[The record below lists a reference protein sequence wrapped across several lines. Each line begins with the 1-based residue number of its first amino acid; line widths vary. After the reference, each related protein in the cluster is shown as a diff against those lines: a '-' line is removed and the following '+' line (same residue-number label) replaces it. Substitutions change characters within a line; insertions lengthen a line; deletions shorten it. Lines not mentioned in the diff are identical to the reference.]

1 MVKHRRTLYP
11 FEVYHVL
18 RKHPLSWLQSTKSQV
33 MIKIKRVYDD
43 PEDDD
48 GKRYLVDRLWPRGI
62 KKENLKLDSWLKE
75 IAPSTD
81 LRKWFHHE
89 DAKWEEFV
97 DAYRSEL
104 EGIENWKPLAKE
116 AKNGTITL
124 LYAAK
129 NREHNHAVVLK
140 DFLDDRIG

>member
-1 MVKHRRTLYP
+1 
-11 FEVYHVL
+11 
-18 RKHPLSWLQSTKSQV
+18 
-33 MIKIKRVYDD
+33 MIKIKRVYDEPGD
-43 PEDDD
+43 ED

-104 EGIENWKPLAKE
+104 EGNENWKPLAKE